1 MSSLSR
7 YLTIALSVVLSI
19 TASVGSANA
28 EPQKSA
34 KDDKAILEAMEL
46 TRKFEAAFNARNAE
60 AATAC
65 YWNDP
70 RVMLVAPDGTVAMG
84 IDAVRGLYTGFFA
97 AAESLKV
104 EQVDGMYIVHGDV
117 VQWVGHVRVTEK
129 MKGAPERTYLLR
141 ANDWRRK
148 IGGTW
153 VYISDTV
160 SMEETPGATKSLYKR
175 LGGYDAIA
183 AVIDEFIK
191 RMGSDP
197 KMARFLTGLSQDSA
211 GRLRQH
217 IVDQVCAAAG
227 GPCVYTGRDMKTS
240 HKGMGISEDDW
251 NAAAG
256 HLVASL
262 DMFNV
267 PATEKNDLLAI
278 VSSVKGDI
286 VEKK

>member
-1 MSSLSR
+1 MSVLSRSLSIVAA
-7 YLTIALSVVLSI
+7 IAL
-19 TASVGSANA
+19 TFAAAAGSAA
-28 EPQKSA
+28 ALPQKSA
-34 KDDKAILEAMEL
+34 KDDKLIEEARQL
-46 TRKFEAAFNARNAE
+46 GTRFEAAFNARNVDGAV
-60 AATAC
+60 AC

-70 RVMLVAPDGTVAMG
+70 RVTLVAPDGTVAIG
-84 IDAVRGLYTGFFA
+84 LDAVRSSYSSYFG
-97 AAESLKV
+97 AAESLKL
-104 EQVDGMYIVHGDV
+104 ETIEAWYIAHGDV
-117 VQWVGHVRVTEK
+117 VQFTGRVRVTEK
-129 MKGAPERTYLLR
+129 MKGAAERTYTLR
-141 ANDWRRK
+141 ATDWRRK
-148 IGGTW
+148 VGGAW
-153 VYISDTV
+153 VFVYDSV
-160 SMEETPGATKSLYKR
+160 SMEPAPAASRSLYQR

-191 RMGSDP
+191 RMDGDP
-197 KMARFLTGLSQDSA
+197 KMKRFLVGLSQDSA

-262 DMFNV
+262 DKFNV
-267 PATEKNDLLAI
+267 PEAETKDLLAI
-278 VSSVKGDI
+278 VASVKGDI